1 MKRLGILAAVAAAA
15 ILIAAAGYLGV
26 RRGGRDESASVRPPL
41 TVGVTRG
48 NVQQTIVAPGR
59 AVGTRE
65 VLLGMRAA
73 GQLQEI
79 NVRPGSVVSARDV
92 LARLDREPLEEALEA
107 ARQEQARRLI
117 EGLGPLPTQEVKR
130 AESDLAASSLAAPF
144 TGVIL
149 EVFVRPG
156 ETVGAGQPIVVL
168 ADPTSMEVQ
177 ARVIEEDLPLI
188 EPGQA
193 VELFFDAAP
202 EESIMG
208 EVARIVPR
216 RIEGQDRPLYHVYVS
231 PDRSPSGI
239 VSGMTADASII
250 VAQRSDVLRLPR
262 ATVRAPS
269 EGMAN
274 VKVWVDGRVETRTVK
289 VGLRGDVNVEIL
301 EGLREGDAVVA
312 E

>member
-1 MKRLGILAAVAAAA
+1 MKRWGILAAVAAAA
-15 ILIAAAGYLGV
+15 TLIGAAGYLGI
-26 RRGGRDESASVRPPL
+26 RGGDRDGGDSVRAPV
-41 TVGVTRG
+41 TVAVTRG
-48 NVQQTIVAPGR
+48 DVQQTVVAPGR
-59 AVGTRE
+59 AVGTKE
-65 VLLGMRAA
+65 VVLGMRVG
-73 GQLQEI
+73 GQLEEL
-79 NVRPGSVVSARDV
+79 NVRPGSVVDARDV
-92 LARLDREPLEEALEA
+92 LARLDRVPLKEALEA

-130 AESDLAASSLAAPF
+130 AESDLAASALAAPF
-144 TGVIL
+144 GGVIL
-149 EVFVRPG
+149 EVMARLG
-156 ETVGAGQPIVVL
+156 ESVGAGQPIVIL
-168 ADPTSMEVQ
+168 ADPESIELQT
-177 ARVIEEDLPLI
+177 RVIEEDLPLI

-202 EESIMG
+202 DDSIMG

-216 RIEGQDRPLYHVYVS
+216 RVEGQDRPLYHVYVS
-231 PDRSPSGI
+231 LDRPPEGV

-262 ATVRAPS
+262 AVVRAPS
-269 EGMAN
+269 GG
-274 VKVWVDGRVETRTVK
+274 VVRIDVWVDGRVETRTAK